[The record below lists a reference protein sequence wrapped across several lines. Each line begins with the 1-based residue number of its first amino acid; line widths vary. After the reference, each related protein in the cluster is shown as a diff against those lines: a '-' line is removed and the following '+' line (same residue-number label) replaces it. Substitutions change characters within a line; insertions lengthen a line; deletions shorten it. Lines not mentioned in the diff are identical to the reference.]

1 MAVPGA
7 QMMRDQQRP
16 GRRDSETEPPPRSAE
31 SCIGVP
37 GDALVGAVGGHHA
50 DHYSDRISAD
60 RIPDAPDR
68 RGLDG
73 PGPFE
78 FDPYAF
84 ASLLVL
90 HRRRHQWSTR
100 ELARRAGISQP
111 YVVALERAVTDPRRP
126 GPTPTIDV
134 TAGLAHA
141 LGLEPTALFAGALR
155 RVGRHVLLITD
166 GGADRVLR
174 HVRRAAASPVDTW
187 AVARSRPAISA
198 GAGASAP
205 AREPLSIDLRR
216 GAGGRYRPEAIAAAL
231 GAELA
236 RLADDVAGRQIGL
249 VFAETSEVMLGL
261 DDPATIL
268 DFEHRWADVVGT
280 AARSAGAHAAY
291 NVCVYDRAAL
301 ATLADPVAATI
312 DLLHSHDEVWSTRHG
327 RVTSGATAAR
337 QVLGRLRP
345 AHHDASAWRH
355 AVDGIIHDLGLTA

>member
-7 QMMRDQQRP
+7 QMVGDQQRP
-16 GRRDSETEPPPRSAE
+16 GRGDGETEPPPRSAE
-31 SCIGVP
+31 SCIGAHT
-37 GDALVGAVGGHHA
+37 DALVGAVGGHHA
-50 DHYSDRISAD
+50 DHYSDRISTD
-60 RIPDAPDR
+60 RIPDTPTR

-73 PGPFE
+73 HGPFE

-84 ASLLVL
+84 ASLLVQ

-100 ELARRAGISQP
+100 ELARRADISQP

-134 TAGLAHA
+134 TARLAHA

-155 RVGRHVLLITD
+155 RVGRHVLLVTD

-174 HVRRAAASPVDTW
+174 HVRRAAASSVDTW
-187 AVARSRPAISA
+187 AVARSRPATSA
-198 GAGASAP
+198 RDDAP
-205 AREPLSIDLRR
+205 TREALAIDLRR
-216 GAGGRYRPEAIAAAL
+216 GAGGRYRPEAIATAL

-236 RLADDVAGRQIGL
+236 RLADEVAGRQIGL

-268 DFEHRWADVVGT
+268 DFEHRWADVVTT

-291 NVCVYDRAAL
+291 NVCVYDSAAL

-327 RVTSGATAAR
+327 RVTSGASAAR